1 MIESWFL
8 KMNINNIHDF
18 NLNQENDF
26 LTIQTKLKKHINLA
40 NSISK
45 DALQTCAGVDLAY
58 WEEDG
63 EVFGVCSIIVLDFH
77 TKRVIEKVHSAG
89 KIDVPYIAGFL
100 AFRELPLIIE
110 AARKLTIEPDVF
122 LFDGNGYLHFN
133 HMGIATHAAFF
144 LEKPTI
150 GIAKTYLKIKQTDF
164 VMPDNKFGA
173 YTDIVI
179 DGEVYGR
186 AVRTR
191 QDVKPIFLSCGHLL
205 DLDSSYDIAMSLI
218 NRESRLPIPV
228 RLADLETHALRAYYR
243 ENQKLAE

>member
-63 EVFGVCSIIVLDFH
+63 EAFGVCSIIVLDFH

-100 AFRELPLIIE
+100 AFRELPLIIK
-110 AARKLTIEPDVF
+110 AAKKLTIEPDVF
-122 LFDGNGYLHFN
+122 YLTGMAISIITIWGLR
-133 HMGIATHAAFF
+133 HMQRFF
-144 LEKPTI
+144 SKS
-150 GIAKTYLKIKQTDF
+150 Q
-164 VMPDNKFGA
+164 
-173 YTDIVI
+173 
-179 DGEVYGR
+179 R
-186 AVRTR
+186 
-191 QDVKPIFLSCGHLL
+191 S
-205 DLDSSYDIAMSLI
+205 
-218 NRESRLPIPV
+218 
-228 RLADLETHALRAYYR
+228 ALR
-243 ENQKLAE
+243 KLT